1 MGAHV
6 RNAGQHLYMGFRDI
20 ATSLLPL
27 FKMVSHNTIKG
38 DIMKIYEVEKGKM
51 ISYLEKFE
59 NRIAI
64 TTNMWSSNQMKG
76 YMAIIV
82 HFID

>member
-1 MGAHV
+1 
-6 RNAGQHLYMGFRDI
+6 
-20 ATSLLPL
+20 
-27 FKMVSHNTIKG
+27 
-38 DIMKIYEVEKGKM
+38 MKIYEVEKGKM